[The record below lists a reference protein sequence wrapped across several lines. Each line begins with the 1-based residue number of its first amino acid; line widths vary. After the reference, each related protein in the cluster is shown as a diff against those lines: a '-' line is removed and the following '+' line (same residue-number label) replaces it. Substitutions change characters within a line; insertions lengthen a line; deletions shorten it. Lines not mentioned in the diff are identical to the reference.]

1 MKLPTH
7 VAIIMDGNGRW
18 GIKKK
23 KSRNYGHSE
32 GVKNVE
38 RIIEE
43 AIYNKIKYLTLYTF
57 STENWKRPKKEIT
70 FLIYLLEKYIDQ
82 QLNKFIKK
90 NIRLKVIGN
99 IKKFPKSLINKL
111 EKAERLT
118 FKKNVI
124 QINIALNYGS
134 KEEII
139 NSVKK
144 LINSSIPINE
154 KNISKNLYT
163 KNIPDPEI
171 LIRTGDRYRL
181 SNFLL
186 WQSSYSEIFF
196 IKKLWPDFNKNDFR
210 NVLRKFKQTR
220 RNFGALK

>member
-23 KSRNYGHSE
+23 NSRNYGHSE

-82 QLNKFIKK
+82 QLSKFIKK

-99 IKKFPKSLINKL
+99 IKKFPKSLRKKL

-118 FKKNVI
+118 IKKNKI

-196 IKKLWPDFNKNDFR
+196 VKKLWPDFNKNDFR